1 MSETL
6 PRDLAGTI
14 PAQATPTT
22 VPTPGNQTH
31 ALEDLRRRVAGRLH
45 TPADETWDAVRTPW
59 VVNVQQH
66 PMAVLE
72 VSDTDD
78 VIAAARW
85 AVDHGAQVT
94 AQPTGHGAGQSF
106 DQVLLLRTRALG
118 GIEVDVQRRTAWVGA
133 GVKGG
138 ELLAELDGTGLT
150 FLAGSN
156 PDPTVVGMTLTGG
169 ISWFSRGYGLGAD
182 SIVTVELVDGLGR
195 WRRVSA
201 TEDPELFWAVR
212 GGGGDFGI
220 ITRME
225 VALHP
230 APEVYGGRLL
240 WPIEQMGEVLRTF
253 KAVTEEAPDELT
265 VWYHTYQFP
274 PMPEIP
280 EPIRGKGFAAIAV
293 AFLGGRVAAE
303 ELLAPFRALPGLAM
317 DLMGE
322 VPLAELGSI
331 ADEPTEPMPGLQRSA
346 LLTHLDDDTIDGLV
360 AVVGAD
366 SGSPLPIVQIRHLGG
381 AFAETAQGGG
391 AHGPVTE
398 SYNLFALGV
407 PAVPELVE
415 VIGVFFG
422 RISAAVAH
430 VASGRTLLN
439 FLDGTEDPGRWWSP
453 ETRARLARAKQA
465 SDPLQT
471 IRSNRPV
478 NS

>member
-6 PRDLAGTI
+6 PRTNTGTI
-14 PAQATPTT
+14 PAQAAPAGA
-22 VPTPGNQTH
+22 GNQSH
-31 ALEDLRRRVAGRLH
+31 ALDDLRRRVVGRLH

-72 VSDTDD
+72 VRDTDD
-78 VIAAARW
+78 VIAATRW
-85 AVDHGAQVT
+85 AVEHGVQVT
-94 AQPTGHGAGQSF
+94 AQPTGHSAADTLEQI
-106 DQVLLLRTRALG
+106 LLLRTRALG
-118 GIEVDVQRRTAWVGA
+118 GIEVDVIRRTAWVGA

-156 PDPTVVGMTLTGG
+156 PDPTVVGMTITGG
-169 ISWFSRGYGLGAD
+169 ISWFSRAYGLGVH

-195 WRRVSA
+195 LRQVSA
-201 TEDPELFWAVR
+201 TEDPELFWALR
-212 GGGGDFGI
+212 GGGGDFGVV
-220 ITRME
+220 TRME

-230 APEVYGGRLL
+230 APEVYGGRML
-240 WPIEQMGEVLRTF
+240 WPIEQMGAVLRTF
-253 KAVTEEAPDELT
+253 KAVTEDAPDELT
-265 VWYHTYQFP
+265 IWYHTYQFP
-274 PMPEIP
+274 PLPEVP
-280 EPIRGKGFAAIAV
+280 EPIRGKSFASIAV
-293 AFLGGRVAAE
+293 AFLGGREEAE
-303 ELLAPFRALPGLAM
+303 NLLAPFRALPGLAV
-317 DLMGE
+317 DLMGP
-322 VPLAELGSI
+322 VPLAELDSI

-346 LLTHLDDDTIDGLV
+346 LLTHLDEDSIDALV

-381 AFAETAQGGG
+381 AFAAPPEGGG

-398 SYNLFALGV
+398 SYSLFALGV

-453 ETRARLARAKQA
+453 ETRERLVRAKQG
-465 SDPLQT
+465 SDPLHT

-478 NS
+478 NP